1 MSTKNPV
8 QEDDSSQQSLSA
20 GEPNSEDSY
29 ASYDGKSEEQV
40 QSSSADDCTEK
51 DENSKQGFSLN
62 NENSNSFSDSHSNS
76 SH

>member
-20 GEPNSEDSY
+20 GEPNSEDSC